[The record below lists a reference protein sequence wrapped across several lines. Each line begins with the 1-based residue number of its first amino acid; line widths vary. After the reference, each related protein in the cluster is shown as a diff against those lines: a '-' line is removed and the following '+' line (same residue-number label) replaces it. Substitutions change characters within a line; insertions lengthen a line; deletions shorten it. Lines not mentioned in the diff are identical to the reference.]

1 MSGRSTASNI
11 KHLKER
17 MESTW
22 GCKASEPWA
31 GLGCSQGI
39 QGEREESP
47 MSCPALAPPRV
58 RCPHCGFG
66 LLNGQ
71 EAPSS
76 HKKFGMQDSRIGSST
91 LSCQR
96 WMSHKGKKIR
106 VTLVVSPSP
115 AAREN
120 QLGQGGFPLGMSGF
134 PKSTLSHSRTHQG
147 CYTITICKQGDPCSG
162 SGTCIPC

>member
-1 MSGRSTASNI
+1 MQSIRALGRVGMQPGDPGGEGRISHELPS
-11 KHLKER
+11 
-17 MESTW
+17 
-22 GCKASEPWA
+22 
-31 GLGCSQGI
+31 LGT
-39 QGEREESP
+39 
-47 MSCPALAPPRV
+47 PRV